1 MNIVTEVKIQSQQ
14 SIFINFLNTDLTGK
28 FLEEFQIKQD
38 KERFMKRNMLS
49 VYAQPLTI
57 NWT

>member
-14 SIFINFLNTDLTGK
+14 SIFINFLNTDLTEK

-38 KERFMKRNMLS
+38 KERFMKRNMLC